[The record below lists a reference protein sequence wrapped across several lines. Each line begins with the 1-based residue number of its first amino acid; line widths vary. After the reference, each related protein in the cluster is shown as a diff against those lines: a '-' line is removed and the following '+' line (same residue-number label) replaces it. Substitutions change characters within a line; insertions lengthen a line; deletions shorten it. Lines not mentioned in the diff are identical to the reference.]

1 VKACS
6 SNFVIAQIP
15 FESVL
20 TYPEILTD
28 VTSTSNKLYQ
38 NPAALDVLKSIRSG
52 HNQASMNSHHSL
64 TYRFVLTGFTLLT
77 ALSAANSS
85 TAEDEY
91 FDYEREHWAF
101 VAPEHW
107 PVPSFDEQEQGQ
119 WSRTP
124 IDAFVLEKQL
134 ERELRPSPEAARAT
148 LIRRLTFQMT
158 GLPPTPEEVAAFV
171 GDENENAYERLVDR
185 LLASPHYG
193 EHWGQHW
200 LDVVRYAET
209 EGFEYDAHRPGA
221 WRFRDYVIQSL
232 NEDMPYDQF
241 VREHLAGDE
250 LHPEDH
256 ASLAAAGFHRLG
268 PVRRNAGNA
277 EVAFSRN
284 EVLTERTDAIGA
296 AFLAVTV
303 GCARCHDH
311 MFDPIRHTDYYR
323 LQAFLA
329 STFEC
334 DVELASD
341 DEKKAW
347 ATQAKVVEAEVK
359 HIKDVLK
366 DAPTEDEERLLAEL
380 SEAQAKMPAPLPAI
394 SSVKNDLKE
403 RTPIHLLERGD
414 PEKPG
419 EALTMRPLGVLL
431 PEGAEGLPDDT
442 PMPRTRL
449 AEWITDAKNPLTARV
464 IVNRLWLYHFG
475 AGLVTTPNDF
485 GINGDVPSHPELLD
499 YVANELVAGDWR
511 LKPIHRMILLSTTY
525 RQSSERNTEF
535 HAIDPDNRRLWRF
548 SRRRLA
554 ADEIRDAML
563 AVAGTINLK
572 ASGPSVIAPVD
583 QELVDLLYKPA
594 QWEVTPDEREHHR
607 RSIYLIAKRNLR
619 LPFMEVFDQP
629 DLQTSCSRRESST
642 HSPQALEMLNG
653 KLSNQLAA
661 AFAKRLREE
670 AGPAASDQVELAYRL
685 VAGRKPT
692 DKEREL
698 SVAYLATYSLTEF
711 ALAMFNLNAFLYVE

>member
-1 VKACS
+1 
-6 SNFVIAQIP
+6 
-15 FESVL
+15 
-20 TYPEILTD
+20 
-28 VTSTSNKLYQ
+28 
-38 NPAALDVLKSIRSG
+38 
-52 HNQASMNSHHSL
+52 M
-64 TYRFVLTGFTLLT
+64 FTLLT
-77 ALSAANSS
+77 ACSAINSSAAES
-85 TAEDEY
+85 EY
-91 FDYEREHWAF
+91 FDYERKHWAF
-101 VAPEHW
+101 VPSAAW
-107 PVPSFDEQEQGQ
+107 PVPSFDQREHQR
-119 WSRTP
+119 WARTP

-134 ERELRPSPEAARAT
+134 ERNLHPSPEADRAT

-171 GDENENAYERLVDR
+171 NDESADAYERLVDR
-185 LLASPHYG
+185 LLASPRYG

-232 NEDMPYDQF
+232 NEDRPYDQF
-241 VREHLAGDE
+241 VREQIAGDE
-250 LHPEDH
+250 LHPNDH

-284 EVLTERTDAIGA
+284 EVLTEQTDAIGA
-296 AFLAVTV
+296 AFLAMTV

-311 MFDPIRHTDYYR
+311 MFDPIRQKDYYR

-329 STFEC
+329 ASVEH

-341 DEKKAW
+341 EEKQAW
-347 ATQAKVVEAEVK
+347 AVRNQAVEAEVK
-359 HIKDVLK
+359 RIKDVLK
-366 DAPTEDEERLLAEL
+366 DAPAEDEERLLAEL
-380 SEAQAKMPAPLPAI
+380 NDAQTKLPAPLPTI
-394 SSVKNDLKE
+394 SSVKHDAKE
-403 RTPIHLLERGD
+403 RTRIHLLDRGD
-414 PEKPG
+414 PDKPG
-419 EALTMRPLGVLL
+419 ETLTMRPLGVLL
-431 PEGAEGLPDDT
+431 PEGAAGLPDDT
-442 PMPRTRL
+442 PTPRTHL
-449 AEWITDAKNPLTARV
+449 AQWITDAKNPLTARV

-499 YVANELVAGDWR
+499 YLARELVKSGWR
-511 LKPIHRMILLSTTY
+511 LKPIHRMILLSSTY
-525 RQSSERNTEF
+525 RQNSELNAEF
-535 HAIDPDNRRLWRF
+535 HAIDPNNRRLWRF
-548 SRRRLA
+548 ARRRLA
-554 ADEIRDAML
+554 ASEIRDAML
-563 AVAGTINLK
+563 AVAGTINSK
-572 ASGPSVIAPVD
+572 AGGPSVIAPVD
-583 QELVDLLYKPA
+583 QELVDLLYKPS

-629 DLQTSCSRRESST
+629 DLQTSCARRESST

-653 KLSNQLAA
+653 KLVNQLAG
-661 AFAKRLREE
+661 AFTHRLRQE
-670 AGPAASDQVELAYRL
+670 AGPEANDQVELAYRL
-685 VAGRKPT
+685 VAGREPT

-698 SVAYLATYSLTEF
+698 STAFLEKYSLNEF

>member
-1 VKACS
+1 MS
-6 SNFVIAQIP
+6 SYFTFPRRIAAAIP
-15 FESVL
+15 
-20 TYPEILTD
+20 ILTT
-28 VTSTSNKLYQ
+28 VLIC
-38 NPAALDVLKSIRSG
+38 AAECI
-52 HNQASMNSHHSL
+52 
-64 TYRFVLTGFTLLT
+64 
-77 ALSAANSS
+77 
-85 TAEDEY
+85 AEDEY

-101 VAPEHW
+101 VERGDW
-107 PVPSFDEQEQGQ
+107 PVPSFDDVRHQC
-119 WSRTP
+119 WVRTP
-124 IDAFVLEKQL
+124 IDAFVLRKQL
-134 ERELRPSPEAARAT
+134 ERNLRPSPEAARET
-148 LIRRLTFQMT
+148 LVRRLTFQIT
-158 GLPPTPEEVAAFV
+158 GLPPALQEVEVFV
-171 GDENENAYERLVDR
+171 SDESPNAYERLVDR

-232 NEDMPYDQF
+232 NEDKPYDQF
-241 VREHLAGDE
+241 VREQLAGDE
-250 LHPEDH
+250 LNPEDH

-311 MFDPIRHTDYYR
+311 MFDPIRQTDYYR

-329 STFEC
+329 SSFEH
-334 DVELASD
+334 DVELATD
-341 DEKKAW
+341 DEKAAWRVASKA
-347 ATQAKVVEAEVK
+347 VEAEVK
-359 HIKDVLK
+359 RIKDSLK
-366 DAPTEDEERLLAEL
+366 DAPAEDEERLLAEL
-380 SEAQAKMPAPLPAI
+380 NTAQAKMPLPLPTI
-394 SSVKNDLKE
+394 SSIKNDAKE
-403 RTPIHLLERGD
+403 RTLIHLLERGD

-419 EALTMRPLGVLL
+419 ELVTMRPPGVLL
-431 PEGAEGLPDDT
+431 PEGAEGLPDDIPT
-442 PMPRTRL
+442 PRTHL

-485 GINGDVPSHPELLD
+485 GINGGIPSHPELLD
-499 YVANELVAGDWR
+499 YLANELVAGGWQ
-511 LKPIHRMILLSTTY
+511 LKPIHRMILLSSTY
-525 RQSSERNTEF
+525 RQSSEPNAEF

-554 ADEIRDAML
+554 ADEIRDTML
-563 AVAGTINLK
+563 AIAGTINLK
-572 ASGPSVIAPVD
+572 AGGPSVIAPVD
-583 QELVDLLYKPA
+583 QELIDLLYKPS

-629 DLQTSCSRRESST
+629 DLQTSCARRESST

-661 AFAKRLREE
+661 AFAERLRRE
-670 AGPAASDQVELAYRL
+670 AGSAASDQANLAYRL
-685 VAGRKPT
+685 VAGREPT
-692 DKEREL
+692 EAERML
-698 SVAYLATYSLTEF
+698 STEFLASYSLREF